1 MKGGI
6 QDLRDTGKEGSGK
19 EGCGT
24 GEKLDRRDTVKEG
37 SRKLG
42 MKETRDSGLEGYM
55 KGGTQD
61 QGDTG
66 KKGYRKGGKQE
77 RRVQNRIYAEQ
88 ERYCTGGIQERWN
101 AGQVGP

>member
-1 MKGGI
+1 
-6 QDLRDTGKEGSGK
+6 
-19 EGCGT
+19 
-24 GEKLDRRDTVKEG
+24 
-37 SRKLG
+37 

-88 ERYCTGGIQERWN
+88 ERY
-101 AGQVGP
+101 